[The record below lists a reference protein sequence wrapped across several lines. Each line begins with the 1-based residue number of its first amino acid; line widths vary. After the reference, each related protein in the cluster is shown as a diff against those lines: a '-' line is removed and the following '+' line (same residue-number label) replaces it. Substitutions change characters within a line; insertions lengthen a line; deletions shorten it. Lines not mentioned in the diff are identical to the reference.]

1 MFGLWSG
8 GDARRQC
15 DRLGELGAGRESDVL
30 QEAPGACVRARGDVL
45 LRGSR
50 DAIEHCAM
58 KCASRGLSFS
68 ERGLAGGRFDRT
80 PTPMRRAER
89 LVRARRVGGKKLIA
103 KPSVTRV

>member
-1 MFGLWSG
+1 M
-8 GDARRQC
+8 RQRG
-15 DRLGELGAGRESDVL
+15 RLGELDAGQERDVL
-30 QEAPGACVRARGDVL
+30 QEEVGACVRARGDVL

-50 DAIEHCAM
+50 DGIDRCAV
-58 KCASRGLSFS
+58 KCAARALSFS
-68 ERGLAGGRFDRT
+68 ERGLAGVRFDGT